1 MNKYFMRKYAM
12 SEKGANNLSKAIF
25 SRTILN
31 FTKLF
36 PTIIAFMFL
45 SQYLGS
51 IEGIKTARELT
62 FNNYLVIIAI
72 MVLVM
77 FIVARWD
84 YTRLYTNV
92 YMESSNIRVD
102 IANRLKKLPLSYFGK
117 RDLTDIASTMMGD
130 ITLYEEIFSHSVP
143 HIYATAISTLV
154 ISIMLLAYNFKLG
167 VATLWVIPISLII
180 SFTAKRKQKK
190 AANKWVAKNRE
201 VFDNLQESIEQ
212 IEEIKSYNLEKESL
226 NRFYRKL
233 SDSTKEKMNVEF
245 VSSVSTGF
253 ANILLKFGIV
263 SVAVVGANMF
273 IAGEIN
279 ILVYVIFLMISV
291 SIYLP
296 IEGIIVFMAMIS
308 TLDSVVAR
316 MKEIKTMQI
325 QEGKT
330 EMNPKNYDIE
340 FQDVYFGY
348 DDYSVINGVS
358 FTAKQGEVTALIG
371 ESGSG
376 KSTIAKLA
384 ARFWDIDKGKILLG
398 GEDVSKVDPET
409 LLKNFSIVFQDV
421 VLFNSSIKDNIKIGK
436 KDATEDDINRAVM
449 ASRCNEFLDRMPDG
463 IDTIIGE
470 NGERL
475 SGGER
480 QRISIARA
488 LLKDAPII
496 LMDEA
501 TASLDVENES
511 LIQEAL
517 SELIKDKTVIV
528 IAHRMRTIRNADKI
542 VLLKEGKIEDFG
554 SDDELLSRSSVYRKM
569 LDRSSK

>member
-398 GEDVSKVDPET
+398 GEDISKVDPET

>member
-398 GEDVSKVDPET
+398 GEDISKVDPET

-511 LIQEAL
+511 LIQEAI
-517 SELIKDKTVIV
+517 SELIKGKTVIV

>member
-1 MNKYFMRKYAM
+1 MNKYFMSKYAM

-62 FNNYLVIIAI
+62 FNNYLVIIVT

-143 HIYATAISTLV
+143 HIYATTISTLV

-180 SFTAKRKQKK
+180 SFTAKRMQKK
-190 AANKWVAKNRE
+190 AANKWVVKNRE

-226 NRFYRKL
+226 NRFYGKL

-253 ANILLKFGIV
+253 ANILLKLGIV

-291 SIYLP
+291 SVYLP

-398 GEDVSKVDPET
+398 GEDIGKVDPEI

-449 ASRCNEFLDRMPDG
+449 ASRCNEFLERMPDG

-511 LIQEAL
+511 LIQEAI

-569 LDRSSK
+569 IDRSSK

>member
-398 GEDVSKVDPET
+398 GEDISKVDPET

-436 KDATEDDINRAVM
+436 KDATEDDINRVVM

>member
-45 SQYLGS
+45 SQYLRS

-398 GEDVSKVDPET
+398 GEDISKVDPET

-436 KDATEDDINRAVM
+436 KDATEDDINRVVM

-511 LIQEAL
+511 FIQEAL

>member
-51 IEGIKTARELT
+51 IEGIKTGRELT

-398 GEDVSKVDPET
+398 GEDISKVDPET